1 MYGFYLIFVFCCSI
15 SITFRKMDET
25 KLPYKYSPDSG
36 LMGIESLSDSGLN
49 KPDRNSETQV
59 KKAENVQSKP
69 NPVLK
74 TRHESIHIK
83 DEYPLTF
90 YGNFRKLK

>member
-1 MYGFYLIFVFCCSI
+1 MYGFYLIIVFCCRI
-15 SITFRKMDET
+15 SITFRKMDER
-25 KLPYKYSPDSG
+25 KLPYKYSPDPE
-36 LMGIESLSDSGLN
+36 LVGIKSLSNSGLN

-59 KKAENVQSKP
+59 KKDGNVQSKP

-74 TRHESIHIK
+74 TRRESIHIK

>member
-1 MYGFYLIFVFCCSI
+1 
-15 SITFRKMDET
+15 MDER
-25 KLPYKYSPDSG
+25 KLPYKYSPDPE
-36 LMGIESLSDSGLN
+36 LVGIKSLSDSCLN
-49 KPDRNSETQV
+49 KPDKNSETQV
-59 KKAENVQSKP
+59 KKAGSVQSKP

-74 TRHESIHIK
+74 TRHESSFHIK